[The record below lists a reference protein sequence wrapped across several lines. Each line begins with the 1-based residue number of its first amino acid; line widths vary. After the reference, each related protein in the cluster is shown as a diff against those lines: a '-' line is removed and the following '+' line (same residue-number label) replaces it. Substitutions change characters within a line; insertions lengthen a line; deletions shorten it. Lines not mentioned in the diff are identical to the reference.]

1 MIFIGFNTASGA
13 MEEPV
18 ENYVLKNELNNDTDR
33 VEDEGW
39 GFHDTLGFKMFNEE
53 IFNDVD
59 EDGIQTNILSSNANI
74 KKFIDLSLEHG
85 SVFFDENFNEINK
98 ENFIE
103 LVNNSSKF
111 SISICDYGADG
122 DW

>member
-1 MIFIGFNTASGA
+1 MIFVGFNTASDGA
-13 MEEPV
+13 MEEHV
-18 ENYVLKNELNNDTDR
+18 ENYVLQNEVNNDRDIL
-33 VEDEGW
+33 EDEGW
-39 GFHDTLGFKMFNEE
+39 GFNDTLGFKMFNEE

-98 ENFIE
+98 ENFIK

-111 SISICDYGADG
+111 SISICDYCADN
-122 DW
+122 